1 MHKSPLTTIK
11 DHVLKVA
18 KSIIVI
24 FLTISSVAFAHSGVK
39 DKNVKE
45 RMMVMKE
52 MANNT
57 KVIGQMLKGKMEFDA
72 NKAKLALERLSSLS
86 LETPE
91 VFKVNATDPKSEA
104 KSSIWDEFDKFTKLS
119 KDLAETSIVLVNSI
133 ETIDDL
139 RPALKSISSGCK
151 ACHSQYRE

>member
-1 MHKSPLTTIK
+1 
-11 DHVLKVA
+11 
-18 KSIIVI
+18 
-24 FLTISSVAFAHSGVK
+24 
-39 DKNVKE
+39 
-45 RMMVMKE
+45 MVMKE
-52 MANNT
+52 MADNT
-57 KVIGQMLKGKMEFDA
+57 KVIGQMLKGKTEFDA

-133 ETIDDL
+133 KTELTSL
-139 RPALKSISSGCK
+139 S
-151 ACHSQYRE
+151 

>member
-1 MHKSPLTTIK
+1 MKVLKSPIL
-11 DHVLKVA
+11 
-18 KSIIVI
+18 I
-24 FLTISSVAFAHSGVK
+24 FVTISSIAFAHSGVK
-39 DKNVKE
+39 DQNVKK

-57 KVIGQMLKGKMEFDA
+57 KIIGQMVKGKTEFDPG
-72 NKAKLALERLSSLS
+72 KAILALEKLSSLS

-104 KSSIWDEFDKFTKLS
+104 KSSIWDEFDKFTQLS

-139 RPALKSISSGCK
+139 RPALKGVSSGCK
-151 ACHSQYRE
+151 ACHRQYRE

>member
-1 MHKSPLTTIK
+1 MKLFKMFTV
-11 DHVLKVA
+11 VLITA
-18 KSIIVI
+18 SSIV
-24 FLTISSVAFAHSGVK
+24 FAHSGVK

-45 RMMVMKE
+45 RMILMKE
-52 MANNT
+52 MAKNT
-57 KVIGQMLKGKMEFDA
+57 KTIGQMLKGKTEFDA

-119 KDLAETSIVLVNSI
+119 IDLAETSIVLVNSI

-139 RPALKSISSGCK
+139 RPALKGVSSGCK

>member
-1 MHKSPLTTIK
+1 MKLFKMFTV
-11 DHVLKVA
+11 VLITA
-18 KSIIVI
+18 SSIV
-24 FLTISSVAFAHSGVK
+24 FAHSGVK

-45 RMMVMKE
+45 RMILMKE
-52 MANNT
+52 MSKNT
-57 KVIGQMLKGKMEFDA
+57 KTIGQMLKGKTEFDA

-119 KDLAETSIVLVNSI
+119 IDLAETSIVLVNSI

-139 RPALKSISSGCK
+139 RPALKGVSSGCK